1 MDARDS
7 DFNVF
12 ALSHVFT
19 TVGNLI
25 AFALIN
31 GLPLRGALAFG
42 ECYIDPTKQLAVGQ
56 PIVDAYRLE
65 QHQEWLGAAV
75 SADQFREPSK
85 VVPLR
90 EGCGIVPYPVPTK
103 TKVIPKGQLLAL
115 DWTRIPRMPP
125 KVMQSLWKINAR
137 SVVEQAL
144 SEGLTNARSALEQA
158 LLKGLSTKKQRSVY
172 RKWQNTAKF
181 YRVQRQQQPL
191 TLFGYRGP
199 HEGWEKVTDGPV

>member
-12 ALSHVFT
+12 ALSHIFT

-191 TLFGYRGP
+191 TFFGYRGP